1 MLKQIIKTYKKSTN
15 WTKILLFL
23 AFLFIIVLFFK
34 NVKSSEKVTEGF
46 EQNDQFLFKTGND
59 VYDKFYAEIYDY
71 LVYNNY
77 KDDYEVGEIINK
89 TTPTSSSKILDIGC
103 GTGNQVVN
111 FSSKGYEVLG
121 IDISPS
127 MINKAIE
134 KYPNYNFKVA
144 DALNKDNFNSN
155 TFTHITCLYFTIYYF
170 QNKRQLLEN
179 IYRWLMP
186 VGYFIVHLVDR
197 KMFDPI
203 LPPGNPLLMVSPQ
216 RYAKERITTTK
227 VKFDGFS
234 YSAKFDLDEKQDI
247 AKFNEKFKMD
257 DGSKSRKN
265 EHILYMPEKEEIINE
280 IQNVGFISYGI
291 VDLINCQYEY
301 QYLYIFTKPT

>member
-1 MLKQIIKTYKKSTN
+1 MFKQIMKTYKKSTN
-15 WTKILLFL
+15 WIKILLFL
-23 AFLFIIVLFFK
+23 AFLFIVVLAFK
-34 NVKSSEKVTEGF
+34 NIKSSDKVTEGF
-46 EQNDQFLFKTGND
+46 EQNDQFLFKSGNN
-59 VYDKFYAEIYDY
+59 VYDDFYAEMYDY

-89 TTPTSSSKILDIGC
+89 TTPSTSSKILDIGC

-111 FSSKGYEVLG
+111 FGSKGYEVLG

-127 MINKAIE
+127 MIKKAKE
-134 KYPNYNFKVA
+134 KYPTYDFEVA
-144 DALNKDNFNSN
+144 DALNGDNFNSN
-155 TFTHITCLYFTIYYF
+155 TFTHVTCLYFTIYYF
-170 QNKRQLLEN
+170 PNKRQLFEN
-179 IYRWLMP
+179 IYKWLMP
-186 VGYFIVHLVDR
+186 GGYFIVHLVDR

-203 LPPGNPLLMVSPQ
+203 LPPGNPLLMISPQ

-234 YSAKFDLDEKQDI
+234 YNSKFDLDEKQDL
-247 AKFNEKFKMD
+247 AKFSENFRMD
-257 DGSKSRKN
+257 DCSNSRKN
-265 EHILYMPEKEEIINE
+265 EHILYMPEKEEIVNE

-301 QYLYIFTKPT
+301 QYLYIFTKPS

>member
-1 MLKQIIKTYKKSTN
+1 MLKQIMKTYKKSTN

-23 AFLFIIVLFFK
+23 ACLFIIVLLFK
-34 NVKSSEKVTEGF
+34 NIKSQKIEGF
-46 EQNDQFLFKTGND
+46 EQKDQFLFKSGND
-59 VYDKFYAEIYDY
+59 VYDDFYAEIYDY

-77 KDDYEVGEIINK
+77 KDEYEVGEIINK
-89 TTPTSSSKILDIGC
+89 TTPTSSSKILDVGC

-111 FSSKGYEVLG
+111 FGSKGYEVLG

-127 MINKAIE
+127 MIKKAKE
-134 KYPNYNFKVA
+134 KYPDYNFKVA
-144 DALNKDNFNSN
+144 DALNVDKFNSN
-155 TFTHITCLYFTIYYF
+155 TFTHITCLYFTVYYF
-170 QNKRQLLEN
+170 PNKRQLFEN
-179 IYRWLMP
+179 IYKWLMP
-186 VGYFIVHLVDR
+186 GGYFIVHLVDR

-203 LPPGNPLLMVSPQ
+203 LPPGNPLLMISPQ
-216 RYAKERITTTK
+216 RYAKERIITTK

-234 YSAKFDLDEKQDI
+234 YNAKFDLDEKQDI
-247 AKFNEKFKMD
+247 AKFNENFRMD

-280 IQNVGFISYGI
+280 IQNIGFISEGI

>member
-1 MLKQIIKTYKKSTN
+1 MKTYKKSTN

-23 AFLFIIVLFFK
+23 AFLFIVVLAFK
-34 NVKSSEKVTEGF
+34 NIKSSNKVTEGF
-46 EQNDQFLFKTGND
+46 EQKDQFLFKTGND
-59 VYDKFYAEIYDY
+59 IYDDFYAEVYDY

-89 TTPTSSSKILDIGC
+89 TTPTTSSKILDIGC
-103 GTGNQVVN
+103 GTGNQIVN
-111 FSSKGYEVLG
+111 FGSKGYEVLG
-121 IDISPS
+121 IDISSS
-127 MINKAIE
+127 MIKKAKE
-134 KYPNYNFKVA
+134 KYPNYDFKVA
-144 DALNKDNFNSN
+144 DSLNRDIFNSN

-170 QNKRQLLEN
+170 QNKRQLFEN
-179 IYRWLMP
+179 VYRWLMP
-186 VGYFIVHLVDR
+186 GGYFIVHLVDR

-203 LPPGNPLLMVSPQ
+203 LPPGNPLLMISPQ

-234 YSAKFDLDEKQDI
+234 YNAKFDLDEKQDI

-265 EHILYMPEKEEIINE
+265 EHILYMPEKEQIINE
-280 IQNVGFISYGI
+280 IQNVGFISEGI
-291 VDLINCQYEY
+291 VDLITCQYEY
-301 QYLYIFTKPT
+301 QYLYIFIKPT

>member
-1 MLKQIIKTYKKSTN
+1 MFKQIIKTYKKSTN

-23 AFLFIIVLFFK
+23 AFLFIIVLGLK
-34 NVKSSEKVTEGF
+34 NIKSSHKVAEGF

-59 VYDKFYAEIYDY
+59 VYDNFYAEIYDY

-111 FSSKGYEVLG
+111 FVSKGYDALG

-127 MINKAIE
+127 MIEKAKE
-134 KYPNYNFKVA
+134 KYPKYDFQVA
-144 DALNKDNFNSN
+144 DAINVDEFGSNS
-155 TFTHITCLYFTIYYF
+155 FTHITCLYFTVYYF
-170 QNKRQLLEN
+170 ENKRQLFEN
-179 IYRWLMP
+179 IYKWLMP
-186 VGYFIVHLVDR
+186 GGYFIVHLVDR

-234 YSAKFDLDEKQDI
+234 YNAKFDLDENNNI

-257 DGSKSRKN
+257 DSSKSRKN
-265 EHILYMPEKEEIINE
+265 EHILYMPEKEDIINE
-280 IQNVGFISYGI
+280 IQNVGFISYAI

-301 QYLYIFTKPT
+301 QYLYIFTKPS

>member
-1 MLKQIIKTYKKSTN
+1 MLKQIIKTYKKSSN

-23 AFLFIIVLFFK
+23 ALLFIVVLFFK
-34 NVKSSEKVTEGF
+34 NMKSSNKVTEGF
-46 EQNDQFLFKTGND
+46 EQNDQFLFKSGNEI
-59 VYDKFYAEIYDY
+59 YDNFYAEVYDY
-71 LVYNNY
+71 LVYNTY

-89 TTPTSSSKILDIGC
+89 TTPTTSSKILDIGC
-103 GTGNQVVN
+103 GTGNQVAN
-111 FSSKGYEVLG
+111 FGNKGYDILG

-127 MINKAIE
+127 MIEKAKE
-134 KYPNYNFKVA
+134 KYPDYNFQVA
-144 DALNKDNFNSN
+144 DATIGDKFVSNS
-155 TFTHITCLYFTIYYF
+155 FTHITCLYFTVYYF
-170 QNKRQLLEN
+170 KNKRQLFQN
-179 IYRWLMP
+179 IYNWLMP
-186 VGYFIVHLVDR
+186 GGYFIVHLVDR

-234 YSAKFDLDEKQDI
+234 YNAKFDLDENNNI
-247 AKFNEKFKMD
+247 AKFNEKFRMD

-265 EHILYMPEKEEIINE
+265 EHILYMPEKEDIINE
-280 IQNVGFISYGI
+280 IQNIGFISYAI

-301 QYLYIFTKPT
+301 QYLYVFTKPE

>member
-1 MLKQIIKTYKKSTN
+1 MLKQIMKTYKKSTN

-23 AFLFIIVLFFK
+23 ACLFIIVLLFK
-34 NVKSSEKVTEGF
+34 NIKSQKIEGF
-46 EQNDQFLFKTGND
+46 EQKDQFLFKSGND
-59 VYDKFYAEIYDY
+59 VYDDFYAEIYDY

-77 KDDYEVGEIINK
+77 KDEYEVGEIINK

-111 FSSKGYEVLG
+111 FGSKGYEVLG

-127 MINKAIE
+127 MIKKAKE
-134 KYPNYNFKVA
+134 KYPDYNFEIA
-144 DALNKDNFNSN
+144 DALNVDKFNSN
-155 TFTHITCLYFTIYYF
+155 TFTHITCLYFTVYYF
-170 QNKRQLLEN
+170 PNKRQLFEN
-179 IYRWLMP
+179 IYKWLMP
-186 VGYFIVHLVDR
+186 GGYFIVHLVDR

-203 LPPGNPLLMVSPQ
+203 LPPGNPLLMISPQ
-216 RYAKERITTTK
+216 RYAKERIITTK

-234 YSAKFDLDEKQDI
+234 YNAKFDLDEKQDI
-247 AKFNEKFKMD
+247 AKFNENFRMD

-280 IQNVGFISYGI
+280 IQNIGFISEGI

>member
-1 MLKQIIKTYKKSTN
+1 MFKEIIKTYKKSSN

-23 AFLFIIVLFFK
+23 ALLFVIAVFFK
-34 NVKSSEKVTEGF
+34 NNKSKKVEGF
-46 EQNDQFLFKTGND
+46 EQNDAFLFKSGTS
-59 VYDKFYAEIYDY
+59 VYDDFYAEVYDY

-89 TTPTSSSKILDIGC
+89 TSPSSSSKILDIGC

-111 FSSKGYEVLG
+111 LGNNGYEVLG

-127 MINKAIE
+127 MIKKAKE
-134 KYPNYNFKVA
+134 KYPEYNFQIA
-144 DALNKDNFNSN
+144 DASNSNKFNSN
-155 TFTHITCLYFTIYYF
+155 VFTHITCLYFTIYYF
-170 QNKRQLLEN
+170 EDKRQLLEN
-179 IYRWLMP
+179 IYNWLMP
-186 VGYFIVHLVDR
+186 GGYFVVHLVDR

-203 LPPGNPLLMVSPQ
+203 LPPGNPLLMISPQ

-234 YSAKFDLDEKQDI
+234 YSAKFDLDEENNL

-265 EHILYMPEKEEIINE
+265 EHILFMPEKEDIVNE
-280 IQNVGFISYGI
+280 IQNVGFISEGI

-301 QYLYIFTKPT
+301 QYLYIFKKPS

>member
-1 MLKQIIKTYKKSTN
+1 MLKQIIKTYKKSSN
-15 WTKILLFL
+15 WTKILIFL
-23 AFLFIIVLFFK
+23 AFLLLIVVAFK
-34 NVKSSEKVTEGF
+34 NTSPKKAEGF
-46 EQNDQFLFKTGND
+46 EQNEQFLFKTGNE
-59 VYDKFYAEIYDY
+59 VYDNFYAEIYDH

-89 TTPTSSSKILDIGC
+89 TSPTSSSKILDIGC
-103 GTGNQVVN
+103 GTGNHVSTFVN
-111 FSSKGYEVLG
+111 KGYKAIG

-127 MINKAIE
+127 MIEKAKE
-134 KYPNYNFKVA
+134 KYPNYNFQIA
-144 DALNKDNFNSN
+144 DATNDDKFTSNS
-155 TFTHITCLYFTIYYF
+155 FTHITCLYFTIYYF
-170 QNKRQLLEN
+170 SDKRKIFEN
-179 IYRWLMP
+179 IYKWLMP
-186 VGYFIVHLVDR
+186 GGHFIVHLVDR

-234 YSAKFDLDEKQDI
+234 YGAKFDLDEKNDI
-247 AKFNEKFKMD
+247 AKFSEKFKMD

-265 EHILYMPEKEEIINE
+265 EHVLYMPEKEEIINE
-280 IQNVGFISYGI
+280 IQDVGFISHAI

>member
-1 MLKQIIKTYKKSTN
+1 MFKQIMKTYKKSTN

-23 AFLFIIVLFFK
+23 AFLFIIVLLFK
-34 NVKSSEKVTEGF
+34 NIKSQKVEGF
-46 EQNDQFLFKTGND
+46 EQKDQFLFKSGND
-59 VYDKFYAEIYDY
+59 VYDDFYAEIYDY
-71 LVYNNY
+71 LVYNNF

-89 TTPTSSSKILDIGC
+89 TSPTSSSKILDIGC

-111 FSSKGYEVLG
+111 FGSKGYEVLG

-127 MINKAIE
+127 MIKKAKE
-134 KYPNYNFKVA
+134 KYPDYDFKVA
-144 DALNKDNFNSN
+144 DASNGDKFNSN
-155 TFTHITCLYFTIYYF
+155 TFTHITCLYFTLYYF
-170 QNKRQLLEN
+170 PNKRQLFEN
-179 IYRWLMP
+179 IYKWLMP
-186 VGYFIVHLVDR
+186 GGYFIVHLVDR

-203 LPPGNPLLMVSPQ
+203 LPPGNPLLMISPQ

-234 YSAKFDLDEKQDI
+234 YNAKFDLDEKQDI
-247 AKFNEKFKMD
+247 AKFNENFRMD
-257 DGSKSRKN
+257 NGSKSRKN

-280 IQNVGFISYGI
+280 IQNVGFISEGI

-301 QYLYIFTKPT
+301 QYLYIFTKPS

>member
-23 AFLFIIVLFFK
+23 SFLFIIVLLFK

-155 TFTHITCLYFTIYYF
+155 AFTHITCLYFTIYYF

-186 VGYFIVHLVDR
+186 GGYFIVHLVDR

-234 YSAKFDLDEKQDI
+234 YSAKFDLDENQDI

>member
-1 MLKQIIKTYKKSTN
+1 MIKQIMKTYKKSTN

-23 AFLFIIVLFFK
+23 AFLFIIVLAFK
-34 NVKSSEKVTEGF
+34 NLKSSNKVTEGF

-59 VYDKFYAEIYDY
+59 VYDDFYAEVYDY
-71 LVYNNY
+71 LVYNNF

-89 TTPTSSSKILDIGC
+89 TTPSSSSKILDIGC

-111 FSSKGYEVLG
+111 FGSRGYEVLG

-134 KYPNYNFKVA
+134 KYPNYDFQVA
-144 DALNKDNFNSN
+144 DALNGNKFNSN

-170 QNKRQLLEN
+170 QNKIQFLEN
-179 IYRWLMP
+179 VYRWLMP
-186 VGYFIVHLVDR
+186 GGYFIVHLVDR

-203 LPPGNPLLMVSPQ
+203 LPPGNPLLMISPQ

-234 YSAKFDLDEKQDI
+234 YDAKFDLNEGQDV

-257 DGSKSRKN
+257 DGSKTRKN
-265 EHILYMPEKEEIINE
+265 EHILYMPEKEEIVNE
-280 IQNVGFISYGI
+280 IQNVGFISQGI

>member
-1 MLKQIIKTYKKSTN
+1 MMKQIIKTYKNSSD

-23 AFLFIIVLFFK
+23 AFLFIIVLAFK
-34 NVKSSEKVTEGF
+34 NIKSEKVEGF
-46 EQNDQFLFKTGND
+46 EQNDQFLFKTGTE
-59 VYDKFYAEIYDY
+59 VYDNFYAEVYDY

-89 TTPTSSSKILDIGC
+89 TTPTTSSKILDIGC
-103 GTGNQVVN
+103 GTGNQVAN
-111 FSSKGYEVLG
+111 FGSKGYKVIG

-127 MINKAIE
+127 MIKKARE
-134 KYPNYNFKVA
+134 KYSDYNFKIL
-144 DALNKDNFNSN
+144 DALTADNFVSNS
-155 TFTHITCLYFTIYYF
+155 FTHITCLYFTVYYF
-170 QNKRQLLEN
+170 ENKRQLFEN

-186 VGYFIVHLVDR
+186 GGYFIIHLVDR

-234 YSAKFDLDEKQDI
+234 YNAKFDLDENNDI

-257 DGSKSRKN
+257 NSSKSRKN
-265 EHILYMPEKEEIINE
+265 EHILYMPEKENIINE
-280 IQNVGFISYGI
+280 IQNIGFISHAI

-301 QYLYIFTKPT
+301 QYLYIFIKPS

>member
-1 MLKQIIKTYKKSTN
+1 MFKQIIKTYKKSTN

-23 AFLFIIVLFFK
+23 AFLFIIILTFK
-34 NVKSSEKVTEGF
+34 NVKSNKIEGF
-46 EQNDQFLFKTGND
+46 EQTDQFLFKTGND
-59 VYDKFYAEIYDY
+59 VYDDFYADVYDH

-89 TTPTSSSKILDIGC
+89 TSPTTSSKILDIGC

-111 FSSKGYEVLG
+111 FASKGYEVLG

-127 MINKAIE
+127 MIKKAKE
-134 KYPNYNFKVA
+134 KYPNYNFEVA
-144 DALNKDNFNSN
+144 DASNVDKFNSN
-155 TFTHITCLYFTIYYF
+155 SFTHITCLYFTVYYF
-170 QNKRQLLEN
+170 ENKRQLFQN
-179 IYRWLMP
+179 IYRWLIP
-186 VGYFIVHLVDR
+186 GGYFIIHLVDR

-203 LPPGNPLLMVSPQ
+203 LPPGNPLLMISPQ

-234 YSAKFDLDEKQDI
+234 YNAKFDLDENQNI
-247 AKFNEKFKMD
+247 AKFSEKFRMD

-265 EHILYMPEKEEIINE
+265 EHILYMPEKEDIVNE
-280 IQNVGFISYGI
+280 IQNVGFITEGI

-301 QYLYIFTKPT
+301 QYLYIFSKPS

>member
-186 VGYFIVHLVDR
+186 GGYFIVHLVDR

-203 LPPGNPLLMVSPQ
+203 LPTGNPLLMVSPQ

-234 YSAKFDLDEKQDI
+234 YSAKVDLDEKQDI
-247 AKFNEKFKMD
+247 AKFNEIFKMD

>member
-1 MLKQIIKTYKKSTN
+1 MLKQIYKSYNKSSN

-23 AFLFIIVLFFK
+23 ALMLTIVLLFK
-34 NVKSSEKVTEGF
+34 NSIGNKLNEGF
-46 EQNDQFLFKTGND
+46 QQNDQFLFKTGND
-59 VYDKFYAEIYDY
+59 VYDDFYASVYDF

-77 KDDYEVGEIINK
+77 KDDYEIGEIINK

-103 GTGNQVVN
+103 GTGNQVAN
-111 FSSKGYEVLG
+111 FAEKKFNILG
-121 IDISPS
+121 IDVSPS
-127 MINKAIE
+127 MIKKARE
-134 KYPNYNFKVA
+134 KYPEYNFKIA
-144 DALNKDNFNSN
+144 DALNDDTFVSSS
-155 TFTHITCLYFTIYYF
+155 FTHITCLYFTLYYF
-170 QNKRQLLEN
+170 QNKQLLFEN

-186 VGYFIVHLVDR
+186 GGYFIVHLVDR

-203 LPPGNPLLMVSPQ
+203 LPPGNPLLMISPQ

-234 YSAKFDLDEKQDI
+234 YNAKFDLDESQNI
-247 AKFNEKFKMD
+247 AKFNEKFRMD

-280 IQNVGFISYGI
+280 IQNVGFISEGI

-301 QYLYIFTKPT
+301 QYLYIFSKPN

>member
-1 MLKQIIKTYKKSTN
+1 
-15 WTKILLFL
+15 
-23 AFLFIIVLFFK
+23 
-34 NVKSSEKVTEGF
+34 
-46 EQNDQFLFKTGND
+46 
-59 VYDKFYAEIYDY
+59 
-71 LVYNNY
+71 
-77 KDDYEVGEIINK
+77 
-89 TTPTSSSKILDIGC
+89 
-103 GTGNQVVN
+103 
-111 FSSKGYEVLG
+111 
-121 IDISPS
+121 
-127 MINKAIE
+127 
-134 KYPNYNFKVA
+134 
-144 DALNKDNFNSN
+144 
-155 TFTHITCLYFTIYYF
+155 
-170 QNKRQLLEN
+170 
-179 IYRWLMP
+179 MP
-186 VGYFIVHLVDR
+186 GGYFIVHLVDR

-234 YSAKFDLDEKQDI
+234 YSAKFDLDENQDI

>member
-1 MLKQIIKTYKKSTN
+1 MKTYKKSTN

-23 AFLFIIVLFFK
+23 AFLFIIVLAFK
-34 NVKSSEKVTEGF
+34 NLKSSNKVTEGF

-59 VYDKFYAEIYDY
+59 VYDDFYAEVYDY
-71 LVYNNY
+71 LVYNNF

-89 TTPTSSSKILDIGC
+89 TTPSSSSKILDIGC

-111 FSSKGYEVLG
+111 FGSRGYEVLG

-134 KYPNYNFKVA
+134 KYPNYDFQVA
-144 DALNKDNFNSN
+144 DALNGNKFNSN

-170 QNKRQLLEN
+170 QNKIQFLEN
-179 IYRWLMP
+179 VYRWLMP
-186 VGYFIVHLVDR
+186 GGYFIVHLVDR

-203 LPPGNPLLMVSPQ
+203 LPPGNPLLMISPQ

-234 YSAKFDLDEKQDI
+234 YDAKFDLNEGQDV

-257 DGSKSRKN
+257 DGSKTRKN
-265 EHILYMPEKEEIINE
+265 EHILYMPEKEEIVNE
-280 IQNVGFISYGI
+280 IQNVGFISQGI

>member
-1 MLKQIIKTYKKSTN
+1 MFKQILKTYKKSTD

-23 AFLFIIVLFFK
+23 AFLFIVVLIFK
-34 NVKSSEKVTEGF
+34 NVKSSNKVTEGF
-46 EQNDQFLFKTGND
+46 QQKDQFLFKTGNE
-59 VYDKFYAEIYDY
+59 VYDDFYAEVYDY

-77 KDDYEVGEIINK
+77 KDEYEIGEIMNK
-89 TTPTSSSKILDIGC
+89 TKLTSSSKILDIGC

-111 FSSKGYEVLG
+111 FGSKGYEVLG
-121 IDISPS
+121 IDVSPS
-127 MINKAIE
+127 MIKKAKE
-134 KYPNYNFKVA
+134 KYPKYDFEVA
-144 DALNKDNFNSN
+144 DASNIDIFTSN
-155 TFTHITCLYFTIYYF
+155 TFTHITCLYFTVYYF
-170 QNKRQLLEN
+170 QNKRQLFEN

-186 VGYFIVHLVDR
+186 GGYFIVHLVDR

-234 YSAKFDLDEKQDI
+234 YDAKFDLDEKQDI

-257 DGSKSRKN
+257 DGSKLRKN
-265 EHILYMPEKEEIINE
+265 EHILYMPEKEDIINE
-280 IQNVGFISYGI
+280 IQNIGFISEGI

-301 QYLYIFTKPT
+301 QYLYIFTKPS

>member
-186 VGYFIVHLVDR
+186 GGYFIVHLVDR

>member
-1 MLKQIIKTYKKSTN
+1 MFKQIIKTYKKSTN

-23 AFLFIIVLFFK
+23 AFLFIIVLGLK
-34 NVKSSEKVTEGF
+34 NIKSSDKVTEGF

-59 VYDKFYAEIYDY
+59 VYDNFYADVYDY

-89 TTPTSSSKILDIGC
+89 TSPTTSSKILDIGC
-103 GTGNQVVN
+103 GTGNQVAN
-111 FSSKGYEVLG
+111 FVGNGYDVLG

-127 MINKAIE
+127 MIEKAKE
-134 KYPNYNFKVA
+134 KYPKYDFQVA
-144 DALNKDNFNSN
+144 DAKNVDKFVSNS
-155 TFTHITCLYFTIYYF
+155 FTHITCLYFTVYYF
-170 QNKRQLLEN
+170 ENKRQLFEN
-179 IYRWLMP
+179 IYKWLMP
-186 VGYFIVHLVDR
+186 GGYFIVHLVDR

-234 YSAKFDLDEKQDI
+234 YNAKFDLDENNNV

-257 DGSKSRKN
+257 DSSKSRKN
-265 EHILYMPEKEEIINE
+265 EHILYMPEKEDVINE
-280 IQNVGFISYGI
+280 IQNVGFISHAI

-301 QYLYIFTKPT
+301 QYLYIFTKPS

>member
-23 AFLFIIVLFFK
+23 SFLFIIVLLFK
-34 NVKSSEKVTEGF
+34 NVKSSDKVTEGF

-186 VGYFIVHLVDR
+186 GGYFIVHLVDR

-234 YSAKFDLDEKQDI
+234 YSAKFDLDENQDI

>member
-1 MLKQIIKTYKKSTN
+1 MLKQIMKTYKKSTN

-23 AFLFIIVLFFK
+23 ACLFIIVLLFK
-34 NVKSSEKVTEGF
+34 NIKSQKIEGF
-46 EQNDQFLFKTGND
+46 EQKDQFLFKSGND
-59 VYDKFYAEIYDY
+59 VYDDFYAEIYDY
-71 LVYNNY
+71 LVYNNF

-89 TTPTSSSKILDIGC
+89 TSPTSSSKILDIGC

-111 FSSKGYEVLG
+111 FGSKGYEVLG

-127 MINKAIE
+127 MIKKAKE
-134 KYPNYNFKVA
+134 KYPDYNFEIA
-144 DALNKDNFNSN
+144 DALNVDKFNSN
-155 TFTHITCLYFTIYYF
+155 TFTHITCLYFTVYYF
-170 QNKRQLLEN
+170 PNKRQLFEN
-179 IYRWLMP
+179 IYKWLMP
-186 VGYFIVHLVDR
+186 GGYFIVHLVDR

-203 LPPGNPLLMVSPQ
+203 LPPGNPLLMISPQ
-216 RYAKERITTTK
+216 RYAKERIITTK

-234 YSAKFDLDEKQDI
+234 YNAKFDLDEKQDI
-247 AKFNEKFKMD
+247 AKFNENFRMD

-280 IQNVGFISYGI
+280 IQNIGFISEGI

>member
-1 MLKQIIKTYKKSTN
+1 MFKQIMKTYKKSTN

-23 AFLFIIVLFFK
+23 AFLFIVVLLFK
-34 NVKSSEKVTEGF
+34 NIKSQKVEGF
-46 EQNDQFLFKTGND
+46 EQKDQFLFKSGNN
-59 VYDKFYAEIYDY
+59 VYDDFYAEIYDY
-71 LVYNNY
+71 LVYNNF

-111 FSSKGYEVLG
+111 FGSKGYEVLG

-127 MINKAIE
+127 MIKKAKE
-134 KYPNYNFKVA
+134 KYPDYNFQVA
-144 DALNKDNFNSN
+144 DALNIDKFNSN
-155 TFTHITCLYFTIYYF
+155 TFTHITCLYFTLYYF
-170 QNKRQLLEN
+170 QNKRQLFEN
-179 IYRWLMP
+179 VYKWLMP
-186 VGYFIVHLVDR
+186 GGYFIVHLVDR

-203 LPPGNPLLMVSPQ
+203 LPPGNPLLMISPQ

-234 YSAKFDLDEKQDI
+234 YNAKFDLDENQDI
-247 AKFNEKFKMD
+247 AKFNENFRMD
-257 DGSKSRKN
+257 NGSKSRKN

-280 IQNVGFISYGI
+280 IQNVGFISEGI

-301 QYLYIFTKPT
+301 QYLYIFTKPS

>member
-1 MLKQIIKTYKKSTN
+1 MKTYKKSTN

-23 AFLFIIVLFFK
+23 AFLFIVVLAFK
-34 NVKSSEKVTEGF
+34 NIKSSNKVTEGF
-46 EQNDQFLFKTGND
+46 EQKDQFLFKTGND
-59 VYDKFYAEIYDY
+59 IYDDFYAEVYDY

-89 TTPTSSSKILDIGC
+89 TTPTTSSKILDIGC

-111 FSSKGYEVLG
+111 FGSKGYEVLG

-127 MINKAIE
+127 MIKKSKE
-134 KYPNYNFKVA
+134 KYPTYNFKVA
-144 DALNKDNFNSN
+144 DALNGDNFNSN
-155 TFTHITCLYFTIYYF
+155 TFTHITCLYFTVYYF
-170 QNKRQLLEN
+170 QNKRQLFEN

-186 VGYFIVHLVDR
+186 GGYFVVHLVDR

-203 LPPGNPLLMVSPQ
+203 LPPGNPLLMISPQ

-234 YSAKFDLDEKQDI
+234 YNAKFDLDEKQDI

-265 EHILYMPEKEEIINE
+265 EHILYMPEKEDIVNE
-280 IQNVGFISYGI
+280 IQNFGFISEGI
-291 VDLINCQYEY
+291 IDLINCQYEY
-301 QYLYIFTKPT
+301 QYLYIFTKPS